1 MRKILFICILFILWL
16 TSCQSNR
23 AAARNILEYQR
34 QVDRLEEELRNRDRA
49 VEDAIRELAAITA
62 RSEAMEGDVDT
73 VIRLFDEYQRAVERL
88 LQYDRKADSEIK
100 Y

>member
-1 MRKILFICILFILWL
+1 MRKIFFICILFILWL

-23 AAARNILEYQR
+23 AAARNILEYQK

-49 VEDAIRELAAITA
+49 IEDAIRELATITA
-62 RSEAMEGDVDT
+62 RSEAMEGDIDT

-88 LQYDRKADSEIK
+88 LQYDRKTDSEIK